1 MAEGGTCEKVPTRV
15 RCRQRGDVRAWGMH
29 TNWVGGSAHTHT
41 HACKEDAGTN
51 KIQVPEGCM
60 HALAHTY
67 THTGKCSHSV
77 QLHIRRMHLPAGG
90 RECSC

>member
-1 MAEGGTCEKVPTRV
+1 MDVVRRHMAEGGTCEKVPTRV

-67 THTGKCSHSV
+67 THTQENAHTACSY
-77 QLHIRRMHLPAGG
+77 I
-90 RECSC
+90 

>member
-41 HACKEDAGTN
+41 RMQG
-51 KIQVPEGCM
+51 GCR
-60 HALAHTY
+60 H
-67 THTGKCSHSV
+67 K
-77 QLHIRRMHLPAGG
+77 
-90 RECSC
+90 